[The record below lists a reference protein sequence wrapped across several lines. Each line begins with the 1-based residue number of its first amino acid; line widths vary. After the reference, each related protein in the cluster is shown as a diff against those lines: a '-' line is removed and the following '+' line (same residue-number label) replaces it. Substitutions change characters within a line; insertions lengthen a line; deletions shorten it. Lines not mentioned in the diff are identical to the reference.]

1 MDTMR
6 AGHEPSGNGTSDNG
20 VAQRR
25 FRIGILGAGFGGL
38 GMAIKL
44 KQAGIDDFVIWE
56 RDADVGGTWWANSY
70 PGCQCDIPS
79 HLYSFSFAPNPNW
92 TRTYPL
98 QAELKRYLRECTER
112 HRVGD
117 HIRLNCE
124 MTAAEWDEE
133 SGLWRIE
140 TGQGQF
146 TVELLIA
153 APGFLSEPATPALP
167 GLEGFQGEAFHT
179 ARWNHDHDLTGRRVA
194 VIGTGASAIQTVPE
208 IQPIVEH
215 LDLFQRTPPWVM
227 PHRDR
232 PITDIERRM
241 YGRFPALQRAVRTTV
256 YLTREMLVP
265 GFVYRP
271 KLMQLPQRAAQRH
284 LEKQVLDP
292 DLRARLTPAY
302 SFGCKRVLPSNDWY
316 PAITQPNVS
325 VITDDIREVR
335 PNGIVSADG
344 ELHEVDTI
352 VFATGFHVTD
362 VRFAKIVRGR
372 DGALMSDVWNGS
384 PQAYRGTAVA
394 GFPNL
399 FIITGPNTGLGHNSL
414 VYMIEAQLDYLMDAL
429 RVIDESGATQVEVR
443 REAQVAYNRD
453 LQSRMGRT
461 VWNSGGCSSWYIDAN
476 GKNTTIWPDFTWRF
490 RRQTRRF
497 DVASYELTPARLQA
511 RPSATV

>member
-1 MDTMR
+1 MTVTANRDDS
-6 AGHEPSGNGTSDNG
+6 AGER
-20 VAQRR
+20 VAHRY
-25 FRIGILGAGFGGL
+25 RIGILGAGFGGL
-38 GMAIKL
+38 GIAIKL

-56 RDADVGGTWWANSY
+56 RDGDVGGTWWANTY

-79 HLYSFSFAPNPNW
+79 HLYSYSFAPNPNW
-92 TRTYPL
+92 SRTYPL
-98 QAELKRYLRECTER
+98 QPELKRYLRGCTETYGLR
-112 HRVGD
+112 E
-117 HIRLNCE
+117 HIRLDCE
-124 MTAAEWDEE
+124 VTSAEWVEDE
-133 SGLWRIE
+133 GVWRIE
-140 TGQGQF
+140 TPQGPF

-167 GLEGFQGEAFHT
+167 GLADFEGEAFHT

-194 VIGTGASAIQTVPE
+194 VIGTGASAIQTVPQ

-215 LDLFQRTPPWVM
+215 LDVFQRTPPWVV

-232 PITDIERRM
+232 PITEIERRV
-241 YGRFPALQRAVRTTV
+241 YRRFPALQRIARSAV
-256 YLTREMLVP
+256 YWSREMLVP
-265 GFVYRP
+265 GFVRNP
-271 KLMQLPQRAAQRH
+271 KLMKLPQRVARRN
-284 LEKQVLDP
+284 LEKHVSDP
-292 DLRARLTPAY
+292 ELRAKLMPSY

-316 PAITQPNVS
+316 PAITQPNVD
-325 VITDDIREVR
+325 VVTDRIDRVA

-352 VFATGFHVTD
+352 IFATGFYVTD

-399 FIITGPNTGLGHNSL
+399 FVITGPNTGLGHNSL

-429 RVIDESGATQVEVR
+429 RVIEQRRATRVEVR
-443 REAQVAYNRD
+443 RAAQDAYNAD

-476 GKNTTIWPDFTWRF
+476 GKNTTIWPDYTWRF
-490 RRQTRRF
+490 RRQTRSF
-497 DVASYELTPARLQA
+497 DATAYELSAPAATPTPTPAPA
-511 RPSATV
+511 AA